1 MFVYEEWQL
10 THTLSQIVLYYA
22 LIWKENCFNA
32 RMWLASFFHIII
44 MIIAV
49 MYLLSLLI
57 IGVCLHKVYSHKN
70 YKGRKR
76 IIVRYKETILIIM
89 YKRTWCLTKSWNNY
103 EAIMKKH
110 LKIMKTNKTIIKQSM
125 KNRQQILN
133 KSINNPEKIVEKSMK
148 NL

>member
-1 MFVYEEWQL
+1 
-10 THTLSQIVLYYA
+10 
-22 LIWKENCFNA
+22 
-32 RMWLASFFHIII
+32 

-89 YKRTWCLTKSWNNY
+89 YKDTECPTL
-103 EAIMKKH
+103 I
-110 LKIMKTNKTIIKQSM
+110 TNPVSFKEL
-125 KNRQQILN
+125 RHREREHGRFFIL
-133 KSINNPEKIVEKSMK
+133 SIV
-148 NL
+148 